1 MSILFIFLGLGL
13 LVIGGDFLVRAAVGL
28 SLKLKLSKMIIGLT
42 VVSFATSA
50 PELLVSV
57 QAAIDGFSDISLG
70 NVIGSNIANI
80 GLVLG
85 VTAIIT
91 PLSIDKYFYKF
102 NWPVLMLLSIGLY
115 FILQSGNEISSLE
128 GVALVVILIIYLVLL
143 ISRANNNPNS
153 DASQQ
158 VDGQLAVVS
167 NFKIILWLL
176 IGAVALYFGSMWLVD
191 GAVDLAS
198 TLGVSE
204 RVISIT
210 MIAVGTSLPELAASV
225 IAALKKEKALSLGN
239 LIGSNI
245 FNIASVLGITAIIKP
260 IAIKSQELFT
270 NDMWWM
276 LGFAG
281 VLIPL
286 AFLPNKFEI
295 GRIKGLVLLT
305 CYCVFI
311 SLAVLGYTN
320 FVLLQLFNSNITFY
334 QAITKSNYPVC
345 MLSNLL
351 LMCYHYNGV
360 SLCMNSIK
368 KRHDFQRCF

>member
-91 PLSIDKYFYKF
+91 PLSIYKYFYKF
-102 NWPVLMLLSIGLY
+102 NWPILMLLSIGLY

-128 GVALVVILIIYLVLL
+128 GVALVAILIIYLALL
-143 ISRANNNPNS
+143 IGRANNNPNS

-158 VDGQLAVVS
+158 VDNQLAVVS

-176 IGAVALYFGSMWLVD
+176 IGAIALYFGSKWLVD

-210 MIAVGTSLPELAASV
+210 IIAVGTSLPELAASV

-260 IAIKSQELFT
+260 IAVKSQELFT

-295 GRIKGLVLLT
+295 GRIKGLVLLA

-311 SLAVLGYTN
+311 SLAVLG
-320 FVLLQLFNSNITFY
+320 
-334 QAITKSNYPVC
+334 
-345 MLSNLL
+345 
-351 LMCYHYNGV
+351 
-360 SLCMNSIK
+360 
-368 KRHDFQRCF
+368 